1 MHNQDQKH
9 RHKILLLI
17 KNHHN
22 YTQLFKAKILND
34 KEKGELLK
42 WELVVKKV
50 FSFIA
55 FKKLK

>member
-9 RHKILLLI
+9 RHKILLFI